1 MNCTLTTLLLAT
13 LLGGPGVVERT
24 GRTPTTM
31 AAVHH
36 CQIFFIEDID
46 VPAEEAGRLL
56 KVDVE
61 PGHVVVADQPLV
73 QIDDRQPRLQK
84 FAAELERDAAR
95 VRATD
100 DIEVRYAVASFEL
113 ADAELTQDMDINR
126 KSPGVIPIAEIRR
139 KRLARHRAELQI
151 DRSKLDL
158 KVAAM
163 TAEVQTAAVQ
173 AAEESILRRRI
184 VAPFDGTVIDV
195 YKQTNEWV
203 DVGEPVLRVVRL
215 DRLRV
220 DGFLDCS
227 ALNPAEVAERPVTVE
242 VELARG
248 RVERFAGR
256 VIYVSPLVQA
266 GNRCRIRAEVE
277 NRQEN
282 GHWLL
287 RAGMNAH
294 LVVELP

>member
-1 MNCTLTTLLLAT
+1 MSPLASALLLT
-13 LLGGPGVVERT
+13 LLGGPGIAERPAQSPATLAVVEH
-24 GRTPTTM
+24 
-31 AAVHH
+31 AQV
-36 CQIFFIEDID
+36 FFLDDVD

-56 KVDVE
+56 QLAVQ
-61 PGHVVVADQPLV
+61 PGDSVAVDQPLA
-73 QIDDRQPRLQK
+73 QIDDRKPRLDK
-84 FAAELERDAAR
+84 FAAELERQAAR
-95 VRATD
+95 TRAED

-113 ADAELTQDMDINR
+113 ADAELNQDLDINR
-126 KSPGVIPIAEIRR
+126 KTPGVIPISDIRR

-163 TAEVQTAAVQ
+163 SAEVQSAAVQ
-173 AAEESILRRRI
+173 AADESILRRRI
-184 VAPFDGTVIDV
+184 VAPFQGTVFDV
-195 YKQTNEWV
+195 YKQENEWV
-203 DVGEPVLRVVRL
+203 DMGEPVLRVVRL
-215 DRLRV
+215 DRLRI

-227 ALNPAEVAERPVTVE
+227 QVDPAEVADRPATVE

-248 RVERFAGR
+248 RKARFPGR
-256 VIYVSPLVQA
+256 VVFVSPMVQA

-287 RAGMNAH
+287 RAGMSVD
-294 LVVELP
+294 LVVDLQ